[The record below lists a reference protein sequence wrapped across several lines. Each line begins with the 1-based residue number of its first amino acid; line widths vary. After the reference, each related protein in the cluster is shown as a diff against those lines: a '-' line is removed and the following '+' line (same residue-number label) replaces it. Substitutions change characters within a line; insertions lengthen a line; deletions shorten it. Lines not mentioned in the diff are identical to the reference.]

1 MSIFKHCIGE
11 ACWKYFVSYVNHF
24 NNETKHVLIK
34 LSKLSG
40 SVKSFEKVK
49 LYYLCFK
56 KNKDILNEYAEIWNS
71 IVKDLIGKYIDVEV
85 IHCNKYNSA
94 KINPFNYELRTAFH
108 DEGLS
113 VEETPWTGHS
123 IILVD
128 SIYRRNKSYYP
139 EVILEEC
146 KYMVKTEITK
156 RYITENLFDSDSY
169 FNSNSDFGC

>member
-11 ACWKYFVSYVNHF
+11 ACWKYFGYVNHF

-56 KNKDILNEYAEIWNS
+56 KNKDILNAYAEIWNS
-71 IVKDLIGKYIDVEV
+71 IKDLIGKYIDVEV

-108 DEGLS
+108 DEGLP
-113 VEETPWTGHS
+113 VEETPWTAHS

-128 SIYRRNKSYYP
+128 LIYRTNKSYYP
-139 EVILEEC
+139 QVILEEC
-146 KYMVKTEITK
+146 KYMVKNETTK
-156 RYITENLFDSDSY
+156 RYITGNLFDSDSY
-169 FNSNSDFGC
+169 FNCNSDFGS

>member
-1 MSIFKHCIGE
+1 MLIFKHCIGD
-11 ACWKYFVSYVNHF
+11 ACWKYFVGYVNHF
-24 NNETKHVLIK
+24 NNEKKSALIK

-71 IVKDLIGKYIDVEV
+71 IKDLIGKYFDVEV
-85 IHCNKYNSA
+85 VHYNKYKSA
-94 KINPFNYELRTAFH
+94 KIKPFNDEIKTAFH
-108 DEGLS
+108 DERLPA
-113 VEETPWTGHS
+113 EEIPWTAHS

-139 EVILEEC
+139 QVILEEC
-146 KYMVKTEITK
+146 KYMVKNETK

-169 FNSNSDFGC
+169 FNCNSDYGS

>member
-71 IVKDLIGKYIDVEV
+71 IKDLIGKYFDVEV
-85 IHCNKYNSA
+85 IHDYKYKSA
-94 KINPFNYELRTAFH
+94 KIKDFKDEIRTAFH
-108 DEGLS
+108 DEGLPA
-113 VEETPWTGHS
+113 EETP
-123 IILVD
+123 
-128 SIYRRNKSYYP
+128 
-139 EVILEEC
+139 
-146 KYMVKTEITK
+146 
-156 RYITENLFDSDSY
+156 
-169 FNSNSDFGC
+169 

>member
-11 ACWKYFVSYVNHF
+11 ACWKYFVGYVNHF
-24 NNETKHVLIK
+24 NNQTKPVLMK
-34 LSKLSG
+34 LSKSSG

-49 LYYLCFK
+49 LYYLCLK

-71 IVKDLIGKYIDVEV
+71 IKDLIGKCFDVEV
-85 IHCNKYNSA
+85 IHCNKYKSA
-94 KINPFNYELRTAFH
+94 KIKSFNDEIRTAFH
-108 DEGLS
+108 DEGLTA
-113 VEETPWTGHS
+113 EETPRTAHS

-139 EVILEEC
+139 QVILEEC
-146 KYMVKTEITK
+146 KYMVKNETTE

-169 FNSNSDFGC
+169 FNCNSGFGS